1 MNPLESWQRQNN
13 EYLGAA
19 LRWLRLRLLIVAE
32 KNQALQAAF
41 AGAEPGSSPAAGSVS
56 AFPIASSPETQGAS
70 DGLNASLDWQCR
82 QAEAEKTVAEGA
94 DFPPALVTLSRRF
107 GLSSFERDIL
117 FLCIAMELDTS
128 MGRLCARAQGDPAC
142 SFPTFA
148 LALSLFDEPAW
159 EALSPGRPLR
169 YWQLL
174 EIQRH
179 AAQPLTVSPLR
190 ADERIV
196 NYVKG
201 LNYLDDRLTTLAVPI
216 HDDAYAEPLDDACDQ
231 PVDSNGLPPSQQEI
245 LETILAN
252 LRTASQDPP
261 VIQLVGADS
270 SSKEAIALRTA
281 NELGLDLYRLAAETL
296 PGQWPEFEIL
306 TRLWRR
312 ESVLLPVALY
322 LDASDAERE
331 SQLLKRAIPRIG
343 PFVFLD
349 TREAWSG
356 LGRDTLSMDVTKPT
370 CDEQR
375 NAWEAALGAGAGESS
390 RVLSNQFNLGAS
402 EIRRIS
408 RTALQQN
415 GQPLEQRLWKAC
427 LAAARP
433 RLDTLAQRLEPKVT
447 WNDLVLAEPELAQL
461 RRIVAQVSE
470 RHRVYGEWGFDKRM
484 NRGLGIS
491 ALFVGESGTGKTMAA
506 EVMANELRMNL
517 YRIDLSA
524 VVSKYIGETEKNLR
538 RVFDAAEDGGAIL
551 FFDEADALF
560 GKRSEVKDSHDRYA
574 NIEINYL
581 LQRMEAY
588 RGLAILATNMKSA
601 LDQAFMRRLRFV
613 INFPFPDPAE
623 RRLIWEKVFPPQ
635 TPLGRLDHER
645 LSCLNLTGGS
655 IHNIALNAA
664 FLAAQAN
671 SKVTMRLLM
680 EAARS
685 EFRKLEKPTH
695 DADFRWEDEAVALA

>member
-1 MNPLESWQRQNN
+1 MNLLESWQNQNS

-19 LRWLRLRLLIVAE
+19 LRWLRLRLLILAE
-32 KNQALQAAF
+32 RNRALQAAPGDRETDSSSV
-41 AGAEPGSSPAAGSVS
+41 AGSDPTASAHSSSQAPDVSDALVESLNRQCREAAAETAAAEGTDLSPALIV
-56 AFPIASSPETQGAS
+56 
-70 DGLNASLDWQCR
+70 
-82 QAEAEKTVAEGA
+82 
-94 DFPPALVTLSRRF
+94 LSHRF
-107 GLSSFERDIL
+107 GLSSFERDVL
-117 FLCIAMELDTS
+117 FLCVAMELDTS
-128 MGRLCARAQGDPAC
+128 IGRLCARAQGDPAC
-142 SFPTFA
+142 GFPTFA

-159 EALSPGRPLR
+159 EALSPARPLR

-174 EIQRH
+174 EIQRNT
-179 AAQPLTVSPLR
+179 AQPLTVSPLR

-201 LNYLDDRLTTLAVPI
+201 LNHLDDRLITLATPI
-216 HDDAYAEPLDDACDQ
+216 RDDACLEPRD
-231 PVDSNGLPPSQQEI
+231 DSSEEHSASNGLPPSQQEI
-245 LETILAN
+245 LETIMTN
-252 LRTASQDPP
+252 LRSVSREPP

-281 NELGLDLYRLAAETL
+281 SELGLDLYRLAAEAL
-296 PGQWPEFEIL
+296 PSQWLEFEML
-306 TRLWRR
+306 TRLWKR

-331 SQLLKRAIPRIG
+331 SGLLKRAIPKIG

-356 LGRDTLSMDVTKPT
+356 LGRDTVSLDVTKPT
-370 CDEQR
+370 SDEQR
-375 NAWEAALGAGAGESS
+375 GAWEAALGADAGDSS
-390 RVLSNQFNLGAS
+390 RVLSNQFNLGLP

-408 RTALQQN
+408 RTATRQN
-415 GQPLEQRLWKAC
+415 ERTLHQRLWRAC
-427 LAAARP
+427 LTASRP
-433 RLDTLAQRLEPKVT
+433 RLDTLAQRLEPKVA
-447 WNDLVLAEPELAQL
+447 WDDLVLPGPELAQL
-461 RRIVAQVSE
+461 HRIVAQVRE
-470 RHRVYGEWGFDKRM
+470 RQRVYGEWGFDKKM
-484 NRGLGIS
+484 NRGLGIN

-506 EVMANELRMNL
+506 EVMASELQINL

-538 RVFDAAEDGGAIL
+538 KVFDAAEDGGAIL

-588 RGLAILATNMKSA
+588 RGLAILATNMKGA
-601 LDQAFMRRLRFV
+601 LDQAFMRRLRFIV
-613 INFPFPDPAE
+613 NFPFPDPTE
-623 RRLIWEKVFPPQ
+623 RRLIWQKVFPSQ
-635 TPLGRLDHER
+635 TPLDALDHER
-645 LSCLNLTGGS
+645 LSRLNLTGGS

-664 FLAAQAN
+664 FLAAQSN
-671 SKVTMRLLM
+671 CRVTMALLM

-695 DADFRWEDEAVALA
+695 EADFRLEDKAVTVT